1 MSQLF
6 LLTMLAFSA
15 SQGFSAKPIE
25 LLVENWESYKEEC
38 ARNISREP
46 VSTELV
52 CNRTFDK
59 YACWPDGSPNT
70 TVNVSCPWYL
80 PWYDKVQTG
89 FVSQRCGPDG
99 VWVMKDNGE
108 PWRDTTQCD
117 DEEQDWLGKTLKS
130 FNIMYTVGY
139 SVSLGALTLALG
151 ILIVFRKLHCMRNYI
166 HMNLFV
172 SFILRAMSI
181 LIKDMLFRSWVY
193 GNKLHEDFKIQ
204 LWFNDEAAV
213 GCRAALVLMQYSV
226 VANYTWLLVEGIY
239 LHNLLVITVFTEKSY
254 FNIYLCIGWGAPLLF
269 VVPWIV
275 VKYMFENTQCWEQ
288 NVNMG
293 FWWIIRSP
301 IIFSILINFL
311 IFIRIIEILVSK
323 LRAHQMRY
331 TDYKFRL
338 AKSTLIL
345 IPLLGIHEVV
355 FAFVMDEHAKG
366 TLRHV
371 KLFFELFFSSFQ
383 GLLVAILYCFVNKE
397 VQSELLKKWKH
408 WKLGQIIEEEYRHTY
423 SQPSHG
429 KNGNSVP
436 APPASEKHKL
446 VSSYQNGT
454 DKTKNSLQAPTQN
467 SQGSCSSMVTEQI
480 SLAEKMHCCEFPQ
493 ENADSNF
500 GPAAEV
506 GSKTSKSK

>member
-1 MSQLF
+1 
-6 LLTMLAFSA
+6 
-15 SQGFSAKPIE
+15 
-25 LLVENWESYKEEC
+25 
-38 ARNISREP
+38 
-46 VSTELV
+46 
-52 CNRTFDK
+52 
-59 YACWPDGSPNT
+59 
-70 TVNVSCPWYL
+70 
-80 PWYDKVQTG
+80 
-89 FVSQRCGPDG
+89 
-99 VWVMKDNGE
+99 
-108 PWRDTTQCD
+108 
-117 DEEQDWLGKTLKS
+117 
-130 FNIMYTVGY
+130 MYE
-139 SVSLGALTLALG
+139 
-151 ILIVFRKLHCMRNYI
+151 R
-166 HMNLFV
+166 
-172 SFILRAMSI
+172 
-181 LIKDMLFRSWVY
+181 
-193 GNKLHEDFKIQ
+193 
-204 LWFNDEAAV
+204 
-213 GCRAALVLMQYSV
+213 
-226 VANYTWLLVEGIY
+226 
-239 LHNLLVITVFTEKSY
+239 
-254 FNIYLCIGWGAPLLF
+254 
-269 VVPWIV
+269 
-275 VKYMFENTQCWEQ
+275 CWEQ

-480 SLAEKMHCCEFPQ
+480 SLAEKMHCCVFPQ

-500 GPAAEV
+500 GPAAE
-506 GSKTSKSK
+506 GLHHHLYPFSSMFPIHRCGHTTRCSSCAPHTQAGLFAEKELFCATHFTL

>member
-1 MSQLF
+1 MSQVF

-15 SQGFSAKPIE
+15 SQGFSAKIMNV
-25 LLVENWESYKEEC
+25 LVENWESYKEEC
-38 ARNISREP
+38 ARNISRDP
-46 VSTELV
+46 VFTVPV

-59 YACWPDGSPNT
+59 YACWPDGTPNT

-99 VWVMKDNGE
+99 EWVRKDNGE

-117 DEEQDWLGKTLKS
+117 RDDKEQEWLGKKLKS
-130 FNIMYTVGY
+130 FEIMYTVGY

-181 LIKDMLFRSWVY
+181 LIKDMLFRSWAY
-193 GNKLHEDFKIQ
+193 GNKLHEDLKIP
-204 LWFNDEAAV
+204 LWFNDEAEV
-213 GCRAALVLMQYSV
+213 GCRAAVVLMHYSV
-226 VANYTWLLVEGIY
+226 VSNYTWLLVEGIY
-239 LHNLLVITVFTEKSY
+239 LHNLLVITVFREKSY
-254 FNIYLCIGWGAPLLF
+254 FNIYVCIGWGSPLLF

-275 VKYMFENTQCWEQ
+275 VKYMFENVQCWEQ

-301 IIFSILINFL
+301 IIFSILINFF
-311 IFIRIIEILVSK
+311 IFIRIIQILVSK

-331 TDYKFRL
+331 TDYKFQL

-345 IPLLGIHEVV
+345 IPLLGIHKMVLALV
-355 FAFVMDEHAKG
+355 TDEHAKG

-371 KLFFELFFSSFQ
+371 KLFYELFFSSFQ

-397 VQSELLKKWKH
+397 SN
-408 WKLGQIIEEEYRHTY
+408 TY

-454 DKTKNSLQAPTQN
+454 GKTKNSLQAPTQN

-493 ENADSNF
+493 ENDESNF
-500 GPAAEV
+500 
-506 GSKTSKSK
+506 

>member
-1 MSQLF
+1 MLLLCSGLF
-6 LLTMLAFSA
+6 LSSLQKISTSA
-15 SQGFSAKPIE
+15 GFSAKPIE

-80 PWYDKVQTG
+80 PWYDKEVYRVFIIKNSWVCQQSDIDDLSNVTN
-89 FVSQRCGPDG
+89 VNGPTAQQYG
-99 VWVMKDNGE
+99 KWVKKKG
-108 PWRDTTQCD
+108 
-117 DEEQDWLGKTLKS
+117 S
-130 FNIMYTVGY
+130 FCIAIKRLR
-139 SVSLGALTLALG
+139 SGAEL
-151 ILIVFRKLHCMRNYI
+151 I

-397 VQSELLKKWKH
+397 VS
-408 WKLGQIIEEEYRHTY
+408 QI
-423 SQPSHG
+423 
-429 KNGNSVP
+429 K
-436 APPASEKHKL
+436 
-446 VSSYQNGT
+446 GT
-454 DKTKNSLQAPTQN
+454 QFSL
-467 SQGSCSSMVTEQI
+467 
-480 SLAEKMHCCEFPQ
+480 SLFLEITLA
-493 ENADSNF
+493 
-500 GPAAEV
+500 
-506 GSKTSKSK
+506 